1 MPLWALNFE
10 SGMMKIEARAWLLIF
25 IFIFLSEALETL
37 IATTIISSLERKMQ
51 TFVFLTK
58 GT

>member
-37 IATTIISSLERKMQ
+37 ITTTIISSLERKMQ

>member
-1 MPLWALNFE
+1 MPLWTLNFE
-10 SGMMKIEARAWLLIF
+10 SGMMKIEARAWLIIF

-37 IATTIISSLERKMQ
+37 ITATIINSLERKMQ

-58 GT
+58 VT